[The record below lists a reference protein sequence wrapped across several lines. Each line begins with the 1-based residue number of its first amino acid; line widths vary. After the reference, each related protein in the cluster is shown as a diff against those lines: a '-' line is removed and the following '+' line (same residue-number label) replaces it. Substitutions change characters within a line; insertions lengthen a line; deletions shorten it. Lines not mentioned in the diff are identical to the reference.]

1 MHVISLPD
9 QEWIDLL
16 GPMAGVEMVHWDLVG
31 EPPRPDEISFVVPP
45 YMTSSPWHRLGL
57 LPGLRVVQLLSAGY
71 ETVLP
76 AIPAGVKLANAA
88 GVHDASTAELAVT
101 LTLSSL
107 RGIPEFVAAQGR
119 SQWLPALIRDSLA
132 DKKVLI
138 LGYGGIGV
146 AIARRLSGFE
156 VKLTAVASRAR
167 GGDDLVARVHGVDEL
182 ASLLPEHDV
191 VIVIVPLSETT
202 AGLVDRGFLAS
213 MREGALLV
221 NVARGKVVNTDALVE
236 AAASGRIRA
245 ALDVTDPEPL
255 PADHPLWHTP
265 GVLISPHVG
274 GVSTAFTPRAVLLLQ
289 EQIAA
294 FVGERPLRNVVNA
307 SRASA
312 VQQ

>member
-1 MHVISLPD
+1 MTVISLPD
-9 QEWIDLL
+9 REWIDLV
-16 GPMAGVEMVHWDLVG
+16 GPVKGVEMVPWDLVE

-45 YMTSSPWHRLGL
+45 YMVSSPWQRLGL
-57 LPGLRVVQLLSAGY
+57 LPNLRVVQLLSAGY
-71 ETVLP
+71 DNVLHALP
-76 AIPAGVKLANAA
+76 TGVLLANAS

-119 SQWLPALIRDSLA
+119 SQWLPADSRPSLA

-156 VKLTAVASRAR
+156 ATLTAVASRAR
-167 GGDDLVARVHGVDEL
+167 AGDDLVPSVHGVDEL
-182 ASLLPEHDV
+182 PSLLPEHDV
-191 VIVIVPLSETT
+191 VIVIVPLSDATQ
-202 AGLVDRGFLAS
+202 GLVDRDFLAS
-213 MREGALLV
+213 MRDGSLLV
-221 NVARGKVVNTDALVE
+221 NVSRGKVVDTEALV
-236 AAASGRIRA
+236 AAAGSGRIRA

-255 PADHPLWHTP
+255 PADHPLWRTP

-274 GVSTAFTPRAVLLLQ
+274 GVTSAFTPRAVALLR

-294 FVGERPLRNVVNA
+294 FGGERPLRNVVNA
-307 SRASA
+307 G
-312 VQQ
+312 

>member
-1 MHVISLPD
+1 MPVISLPD
-9 QEWIDLL
+9 REWIDLV
-16 GPMAGVEMVHWDLVG
+16 GPMAGVEMVAWDLVG
-31 EPPRPDEISFVVPP
+31 EPPRRDEISFVVPP
-45 YMTSSPWHRLGL
+45 YMTSSPWQRLAL

-119 SQWLPALIRDSLA
+119 SQWLPTDYRRSLA
-132 DKKVLI
+132 DRKVLI

-156 VKLTAVASRAR
+156 ATLTAVASRAR
-167 GGDDLVARVHGVDEL
+167 VGDGLVAWVHGVDEL
-182 ASLLPEHDV
+182 PSLLPEHDV
-191 VIVIVPLSETT
+191 VIVIVPLSDATT
-202 AGLVDRGFLAS
+202 GLVGRDFLAS
-213 MREGALLV
+213 MPDGALLV
-221 NVARGKVVNTDALVE
+221 NVSRGKVVDTQALLDAT
-236 AAASGRIRA
+236 STGRIRA

-255 PADHPLWHTP
+255 PVDHPLWSTP

-274 GVSTAFTPRAVLLLQ
+274 GASSAFVPRAVALLRD
-289 EQIAA
+289 QIAA
-294 FVGERPLRNVVNA
+294 FAEGRPLRNVVYA
-307 SRASA
+307 LSLI
-312 VQQ
+312 

>member
-1 MHVISLPD
+1 
-9 QEWIDLL
+9 
-16 GPMAGVEMVHWDLVG
+16 MVTWDLVG
-31 EPPRPDEISFVVPP
+31 EPPRRDEISFVVPP
-45 YMTSSPWHRLGL
+45 YMVSSPWQRLSL

-76 AIPAGVKLANAA
+76 SLPAGVKLANAA

-101 LTLSSL
+101 LALSSL

-119 SQWLPALIRDSLA
+119 SQWLPSQTRTSLA
-132 DKKVLI
+132 DRKVLI

-167 GGDDLVARVHGVDEL
+167 GGDELVSAVHGVDEL
-182 ASLLPEHDV
+182 PVLLPEHDV
-191 VIVIVPLSETT
+191 VILIVPLSEATE
-202 AGLVDRGFLAS
+202 GLVDRKFLAS
-213 MREGALLV
+213 MPDGALLV
-221 NVARGKVVNTDALVE
+221 NVSRGKVVDTDALVE

-255 PADHPLWHTP
+255 PVDHPLWHTP
-265 GVLISPHVG
+265 GVLISPHTG
-274 GVSTAFTPRAVLLLQ
+274 GVTTAFEPRAVELLR

-307 SRASA
+307 G
-312 VQQ
+312 